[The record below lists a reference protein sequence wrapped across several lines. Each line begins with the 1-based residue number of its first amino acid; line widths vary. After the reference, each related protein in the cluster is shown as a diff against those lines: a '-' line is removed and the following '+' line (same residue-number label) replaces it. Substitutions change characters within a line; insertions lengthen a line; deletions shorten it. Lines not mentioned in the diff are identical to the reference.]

1 MERSRIA
8 FDHWIHKHHFTFR
21 DTRGRNLNVQCNLC
35 LPKINILSTAR
46 DSTSNLKKHLECHSP
61 SLMRKRQNTEM
72 SDPEPLFLPPKRLKS
87 AVWEYFGYLK
97 DSGGT
102 ILADG
107 YPVCRLCRKKVSART
122 GNTSNMAHH
131 LRDHHPKEFA
141 KMDRKHSVACR
152 RRIRDEPSV
161 EAPSSDGPSS
171 YEPSVLENQMA
182 ESSSE
187 AKEAKIERSTI
198 DPTTIYHQTSQSWL
212 NSLVFNFIVEDV
224 QPISILEQ
232 PGFRKMIE
240 ALSRGNKVMC
250 RNAFITRLEVA
261 SNKMK
266 GELKDKLDKV
276 QTLCTTAD
284 VWSVQDRS
292 YFGMT
297 CHWLEDNLER
307 KSAALACTRIPIS
320 YTCETIIAKI
330 QEIHSSYNIES
341 KVQATV
347 TDNGNNFVK
356 AFKEF
361 CPEDDQE
368 VEQSRFEDLGSILC
382 DGEMG
387 GDFFLSYFLPPHQR
401 CASQTLNLIAS
412 KDLAEAVL
420 KGQAGK
426 LHSSATEKCA
436 AIWHKAQSSTEAA
449 DAIESIAKIN
459 FTDPCSNQWS
469 SEYYAINKLMSL
481 TDSQLNEL
489 FEALG
494 VPHFTPDETAYLTE
508 YTDVFKP
515 VAFALDLLHGEEKC
529 FLGIVIP
536 TLLTLKRKLEEK
548 AANTRLFSKV
558 IDSTVKAIDSRFKQ
572 VFESS
577 DARLAT
583 ATMPQFRLWW
593 LPEDERE
600 SLRAQLITEVLQVDQ
615 GTEETET
622 NGGSVHEDEFFSYGP
637 GSSGNKSGKREAA
650 EQVWLYLQGTN
661 KDLKC
666 LNEFPGVK
674 KVFIKFNTTLPSS
687 APVQELFSNG
697 SNIVTPKGHHLSDEH
712 FERVLLLRYNS
723 KITTALE

>member
-1 MERSRIA
+1 MGPA
-8 FDHWIHKHHFTFR
+8 A
-21 DTRGRNLNVQCNLC
+21 
-35 LPKINILSTAR
+35 TAR
-46 DSTSNLKKHLECHSP
+46 
-61 SLMRKRQNTEM
+61 
-72 SDPEPLFLPPKRLKS
+72 
-87 AVWEYFGYLK
+87 
-97 DSGGT
+97 
-102 ILADG
+102 I
-107 YPVCRLCRKKVSART
+107 
-122 GNTSNMAHH
+122 
-131 LRDHHPKEFA
+131 
-141 KMDRKHSVACR
+141 
-152 RRIRDEPSV
+152 
-161 EAPSSDGPSS
+161 
-171 YEPSVLENQMA
+171 
-182 ESSSE
+182 
-187 AKEAKIERSTI
+187 
-198 DPTTIYHQTSQSWL
+198 
-212 NSLVFNFIVEDV
+212 
-224 QPISILEQ
+224 
-232 PGFRKMIE
+232 
-240 ALSRGNKVMC
+240 
-250 RNAFITRLEVA
+250 
-261 SNKMK
+261 
-266 GELKDKLDKV
+266 
-276 QTLCTTAD
+276 
-284 VWSVQDRS
+284 
-292 YFGMT
+292 
-297 CHWLEDNLER
+297 
-307 KSAALACTRIPIS
+307 
-320 YTCETIIAKI
+320 
-330 QEIHSSYNIES
+330 

-361 CPEDDQE
+361 SSEDDQD
-368 VEQSRFEDLGSILC
+368 VEQSHFEDLGSILC

-412 KDLAEAVL
+412 KDLADAVS

-436 AIWHKAQSSTEAA
+436 AIWHKVQTSTEAA
-449 DAIESIAKIN
+449 DALESIAKMK
-459 FTDPCSNQWS
+459 FTVPCLNQWS

-489 FEALG
+489 TEVLG
-494 VPHFTPDETAYLTE
+494 VPRFTPDETAYLTE
-508 YTDVFKP
+508 YNDVFKP

-572 VFESS
+572 VFDSS

-622 NGGSVHEDEFFSYGP
+622 NGGSVHEEEFFSYGP
-637 GSSGNKSGKREAA
+637 GSSGNKGGKREAA
-650 EQVWLYLQGTN
+650 EEVWLYLQGTN

-687 APVQELFSNG
+687 VPVQQLFNNG

>member
-1 MERSRIA
+1 
-8 FDHWIHKHHFTFR
+8 
-21 DTRGRNLNVQCNLC
+21 
-35 LPKINILSTAR
+35 
-46 DSTSNLKKHLECHSP
+46 
-61 SLMRKRQNTEM
+61 
-72 SDPEPLFLPPKRLKS
+72 
-87 AVWEYFGYLK
+87 
-97 DSGGT
+97 
-102 ILADG
+102 
-107 YPVCRLCRKKVSART
+107 
-122 GNTSNMAHH
+122 
-131 LRDHHPKEFA
+131 
-141 KMDRKHSVACR
+141 
-152 RRIRDEPSV
+152 
-161 EAPSSDGPSS
+161 
-171 YEPSVLENQMA
+171 
-182 ESSSE
+182 
-187 AKEAKIERSTI
+187 
-198 DPTTIYHQTSQSWL
+198 
-212 NSLVFNFIVEDV
+212 
-224 QPISILEQ
+224 
-232 PGFRKMIE
+232 
-240 ALSRGNKVMC
+240 
-250 RNAFITRLEVA
+250 
-261 SNKMK
+261 
-266 GELKDKLDKV
+266 
-276 QTLCTTAD
+276 
-284 VWSVQDRS
+284 
-292 YFGMT
+292 MT

-320 YTCETIIAKI
+320 YTCESIIAKI

-347 TDNGNNFVK
+347 TDNGNNFIK

-361 CPEDDQE
+361 ASDDDQE
-368 VEQSRFEDLGSILC
+368 VEQSHFEDLGSILC
-382 DGEMG
+382 DGEIG

-412 KDLAEAVL
+412 KDLADAVS
-420 KGQAGK
+420 KGPAGK
-426 LHSSATEKCA
+426 LHSSAAEKCA
-436 AIWHKAQSSTEAA
+436 AIWHKTQSSTEAA
-449 DAIESIAKIN
+449 DAMESIAKMK
-459 FTDPCSNQWS
+459 FTVPCLNQWS
-469 SEYYAINKLMSL
+469 SEYYAINKIMSL
-481 TDSQLNEL
+481 TDTQLNEL
-489 FEALG
+489 TEVLG

-548 AANTRLFSKV
+548 AANTRLFSRV
-558 IDSTVKAIDSRFKQ
+558 IESTVKAIDSRFKQ

-650 EQVWLYLQGTN
+650 EEVWLYLQGTN

-666 LNEFPGVK
+666 LHEFPGVK

-687 APVQELFSNG
+687 APVQQLFSNG

>member
-1 MERSRIA
+1 
-8 FDHWIHKHHFTFR
+8 
-21 DTRGRNLNVQCNLC
+21 
-35 LPKINILSTAR
+35 
-46 DSTSNLKKHLECHSP
+46 
-61 SLMRKRQNTEM
+61 MRKRQHTEM
-72 SDPEPLFLPPKRLKS
+72 SEPEPLFLPPKRLKS
-87 AVWEYFGYLK
+87 VVWEYFGYLK
-97 DSGGT
+97 DPGGT
-102 ILADG
+102 ILVDG
-107 YPVCRLCRKKVSART
+107 YPVCRMCRKKVSARA
-122 GNTSNMAHH
+122 GNTSNMMHH

-141 KMDRKHSVACR
+141 KLNRKHAVPCR
-152 RRIRDEPSV
+152 KRLRD
-161 EAPSSDGPSS
+161 AQSSDGPSN
-171 YEPSVLENQMA
+171 YGPSVVENQT
-182 ESSSE
+182 EESSE
-187 AKEAKIERSTI
+187 AKETKA
-198 DPTTIYHQTSQSWL
+198 DPTVYYQTQSRL
-212 NSLVFNFIVEDV
+212 NALVFNFIVEDV

-232 PGFRKMIE
+232 PGFRKLIE
-240 ALSRGNKVMC
+240 ALSRGKKVMS
-250 RNAFITRLEVA
+250 RNAFVTRLDVA
-261 SNKMK
+261 FDKMK
-266 GELKDKLDKV
+266 GEIKAKLDKV

-284 VWSVQDRS
+284 IWSVQDRS

-361 CPEDDQE
+361 SSEDDQE
-368 VEQSRFEDLGSILC
+368 LEDSRFEDLGSILC

-401 CASQTLNLIAS
+401 CAAQTLNLIAS
-412 KDLAEAVL
+412 KDLADAVS
-420 KGQAGK
+420 KAPSGK
-426 LHSSATEKCA
+426 LHSSAMAKCA
-436 AIWHKAQSSTEAA
+436 AIWHKTHSSSEAA
-449 DAIESIAKIN
+449 EAMESIAKMTI
-459 FTDPCSNQWS
+459 TGPCLNKWS
-469 SEYYAINKLMSL
+469 SEYCAVNKLMSL

-489 FEALG
+489 TEALG
-494 VPHFTPDETAYLTE
+494 VSGFTPDETAYLTE

-515 VAFALDLLHGEEKC
+515 VAFALDLLQGEEKC

-548 AANTRLFSKV
+548 AANTRLFSQV
-558 IDSTVKAIDSRFKQ
+558 IEDTVKAIDSGFKQ
-572 VFESS
+572 VFDSS

-593 LPEDERE
+593 LPEEERE
-600 SLRAQLITEVLQVDQ
+600 ALRAQLITEVVQVDQ
-615 GTEETET
+615 TCTEETET
-622 NGGSVHEDEFFSYGP
+622 NGGSVHEDDFFSYGP
-637 GSSGNKSGKREAA
+637 GSSGNKSGKMEAA
-650 EQVWLYLQGTN
+650 EEVWLYLQGTN

-687 APVQELFSNG
+687 SPVQQLFSNG
-697 SNIVTPKGHHLSDEH
+697 ANAVIPKGNHLSDEH

>member
-1 MERSRIA
+1 MERSRSA
-8 FDHWIHKHHFTFR
+8 FDHWMHKHHFTFR
-21 DTRGRNLNVQCNLC
+21 DTRGRNITVQCNLC

-46 DSTSNLKKHLECHSP
+46 DSTSNLKKHLE
-61 SLMRKRQNTEM
+61 
-72 SDPEPLFLPPKRLKS
+72 
-87 AVWEYFGYLK
+87 
-97 DSGGT
+97 
-102 ILADG
+102 
-107 YPVCRLCRKKVSART
+107 
-122 GNTSNMAHH
+122 
-131 LRDHHPKEFA
+131 
-141 KMDRKHSVACR
+141 RKHSVVCR
-152 RRIRDEPSV
+152 RKIRDTPSSD
-161 EAPSSDGPSS
+161 APSSDGPSS
-171 YEPSVLENQMA
+171 YGPSILEKETAEP
-182 ESSSE
+182 SE
-187 AKEAKIERSTI
+187 AKEAKI
-198 DPTTIYHQTSQSWL
+198 DPTIYYQTSQSRL
-212 NSLVFNFIVEDV
+212 NTLVFNFIVEDV

-232 PGFRKMIE
+232 AGFRRLIE
-240 ALSRGNKVMC
+240 ILSRGKKVMSQ
-250 RNAFITRLEVA
+250 NAFITKLEVVF
-261 SNKMK
+261 NKMK
-266 GELKDKLDKV
+266 GELKVKLDKV
-276 QTLCTTAD
+276 KTLCTTAD

-347 TDNGNNFVK
+347 TDNGNNFIK

-361 CPEDDQE
+361 SSEDDQD
-368 VEQSRFEDLGSILC
+368 VEQSHFEDLGSILC

-412 KDLAEAVL
+412 KDLADAVS
-420 KGQAGK
+420 KGQTGK

-436 AIWHKAQSSTEAA
+436 AIWHKVQTSTVAA
-449 DAIESIAKIN
+449 DAMESIAKMK
-459 FTDPCSNQWS
+459 FTFPCLNQWS
-469 SEYYAINKLMSL
+469 SEYYAINKLISL

-489 FEALG
+489 TEVLG
-494 VPHFTPDETAYLTE
+494 VPCFTPDETAYLTE

-572 VFESS
+572 VFDSS

-600 SLRAQLITEVLQVDQ
+600 SLRAQLVTEVLQVDQ

-637 GSSGNKSGKREAA
+637 GSSSNKGGKREAS
-650 EQVWLYLQGTN
+650 EEVWLYLQGTN

-687 APVQELFSNG
+687 VPVQQLFNNG
-697 SNIVTPKGHHLSDEH
+697 GNIMTPKGHHLSDEH

>member
-1 MERSRIA
+1 MERTRTA
-8 FDHWIHKHHFTFR
+8 FDHWMHRHHFTFR
-21 DTRGRNLNVQCNLC
+21 DTRGRNITVQCNLC

-61 SLMRKRQNTEM
+61 CQMRKRQHIEM
-72 SDPEPLFLPPKRLKS
+72 SEPEPLFLPPKRLKS

-97 DSGGT
+97 DPGGT
-102 ILADG
+102 IIVDG
-107 YPVCRLCRKKVSART
+107 YPVCRMCRKKVSARA
-122 GNTSNMAHH
+122 GNTSNMMHH

-141 KMDRKHSVACR
+141 KMNRKHSVPCR
-152 RRIRDEPSV
+152 KRIRD
-161 EAPSSDGPSS
+161 AQSSDGPSN
-171 YEPSVLENQMA
+171 YGPSILENQTE
-182 ESSSE
+182 ESCE
-187 AKEAKIERSTI
+187 AKDAKA
-198 DPTTIYHQTSQSWL
+198 DPTIYYQTQSRL
-212 NSLVFNFIVEDV
+212 NALVFNFIVEDV

-232 PGFRKMIE
+232 PGFRKLIE
-240 ALSRGNKVMC
+240 ALSRGKKVMS
-250 RNAFITRLEVA
+250 RNAFITRLDVA
-261 SNKMK
+261 FDKMK
-266 GELKDKLDKV
+266 GEIKAKLDKV

-284 VWSVQDRS
+284 IWSVQDRS

-361 CPEDDQE
+361 SSEDDQE
-368 VEQSRFEDLGSILC
+368 VEDSRFEDLGSILC

-401 CASQTLNLIAS
+401 CAAQTLNLIAS
-412 KDLAEAVL
+412 KDLANAVS
-420 KGQAGK
+420 KGTSGK
-426 LHSSATEKCA
+426 LHSSATAKCA
-436 AIWHKAQSSTEAA
+436 AIWHKTHSSTEATEA
-449 DAIESIAKIN
+449 MESIAKMTI
-459 FTDPCSNQWS
+459 TVPCLNKWS
-469 SEYYAINKLMSL
+469 SEYYAVNKLMSL

-489 FEALG
+489 TEALG
-494 VPHFTPDETAYLTE
+494 VSGFTPDETAYLTE

-515 VAFALDLLHGEEKC
+515 VAFALDLLQGEEKC

-558 IDSTVKAIDSRFKQ
+558 IEDTVKAIDSGFKQ
-572 VFESS
+572 VFDSS

-600 SLRAQLITEVLQVDQ
+600 ALRAQLITEVVQADQ

-650 EQVWLYLQGTN
+650 EEVWLYLQGTN

-687 APVQELFSNG
+687 SPVQQLFSNG
-697 SNIVTPKGHHLSDEH
+697 ANAVTPKGNHLSDEH

>member
-1 MERSRIA
+1 MSKLR
-8 FDHWIHKHHFTFR
+8 
-21 DTRGRNLNVQCNLC
+21 
-35 LPKINILSTAR
+35 LSPL
-46 DSTSNLKKHLECHSP
+46 SFKSHSP
-61 SLMRKRQNTEM
+61 SQMRKRQNTEM
-72 SDPEPLFLPPKRLKS
+72 SEPEPLFLPPKRLKS

-97 DSGGT
+97 DPGGT
-102 ILADG
+102 INADG
-107 YPVCRLCRKKVSART
+107 YPVCRMCRKKVSART

-141 KMDRKHSVACR
+141 KM
-152 RRIRDEPSV
+152 
-161 EAPSSDGPSS
+161 
-171 YEPSVLENQMA
+171 N
-182 ESSSE
+182 
-187 AKEAKIERSTI
+187 
-198 DPTTIYHQTSQSWL
+198 
-212 NSLVFNFIVEDV
+212 
-224 QPISILEQ
+224 
-232 PGFRKMIE
+232 
-240 ALSRGNKVMC
+240 
-250 RNAFITRLEVA
+250 
-261 SNKMK
+261 
-266 GELKDKLDKV
+266 
-276 QTLCTTAD
+276 
-284 VWSVQDRS
+284 
-292 YFGMT
+292 
-297 CHWLEDNLER
+297 
-307 KSAALACTRIPIS
+307 
-320 YTCETIIAKI
+320 
-330 QEIHSSYNIES
+330 
-341 KVQATV
+341 
-347 TDNGNNFVK
+347 
-356 AFKEF
+356 
-361 CPEDDQE
+361 
-368 VEQSRFEDLGSILC
+368 
-382 DGEMG
+382 
-387 GDFFLSYFLPPHQR
+387 
-401 CASQTLNLIAS
+401 TLNLIAS
-412 KDLAEAVL
+412 KDLADAVS
-420 KGQAGK
+420 KGQA
-426 LHSSATEKCA
+426 
-436 AIWHKAQSSTEAA
+436 
-449 DAIESIAKIN
+449 
-459 FTDPCSNQWS
+459 DPCCNQWS

-489 FEALG
+489 CEALG

-637 GSSGNKSGKREAA
+637 GSSGNKGGKREAA

-687 APVQELFSNG
+687 TPVQELFSNG

>member
-1 MERSRIA
+1 
-8 FDHWIHKHHFTFR
+8 
-21 DTRGRNLNVQCNLC
+21 
-35 LPKINILSTAR
+35 
-46 DSTSNLKKHLECHSP
+46 
-61 SLMRKRQNTEM
+61 
-72 SDPEPLFLPPKRLKS
+72 
-87 AVWEYFGYLK
+87 
-97 DSGGT
+97 
-102 ILADG
+102 
-107 YPVCRLCRKKVSART
+107 
-122 GNTSNMAHH
+122 
-131 LRDHHPKEFA
+131 
-141 KMDRKHSVACR
+141 
-152 RRIRDEPSV
+152 
-161 EAPSSDGPSS
+161 
-171 YEPSVLENQMA
+171 
-182 ESSSE
+182 
-187 AKEAKIERSTI
+187 
-198 DPTTIYHQTSQSWL
+198 
-212 NSLVFNFIVEDV
+212 
-224 QPISILEQ
+224 
-232 PGFRKMIE
+232 
-240 ALSRGNKVMC
+240 MC

-261 SNKMK
+261 FNQMK
-266 GELKDKLDKV
+266 GELKAKLDKV

-361 CPEDDQE
+361 SSEDDQE
-368 VEQSRFEDLGSILC
+368 VEQSHFEDLASILC

-412 KDLAEAVL
+412 KDLADAVS

-436 AIWHKAQSSTEAA
+436 AIWHKAQSSTESA

-459 FTDPCSNQWS
+459 FTVPCLNQWS

-489 FEALG
+489 SEVLG

-637 GSSGNKSGKREAA
+637 GSSGNKMERGKQRKRCGCISRA
-650 EQVWLYLQGTN
+650 QT
-661 KDLKC
+661 
-666 LNEFPGVK
+666 
-674 KVFIKFNTTLPSS
+674 
-687 APVQELFSNG
+687 
-697 SNIVTPKGHHLSDEH
+697 
-712 FERVLLLRYNS
+712 
-723 KITTALE
+723 KI

>member
-46 DSTSNLKKHLECHSP
+46 DSTSNLKKHLE
-61 SLMRKRQNTEM
+61 
-72 SDPEPLFLPPKRLKS
+72 
-87 AVWEYFGYLK
+87 
-97 DSGGT
+97 
-102 ILADG
+102 
-107 YPVCRLCRKKVSART
+107 
-122 GNTSNMAHH
+122 
-131 LRDHHPKEFA
+131 
-141 KMDRKHSVACR
+141 RKHSVACR

-198 DPTTIYHQTSQSWL
+198 DPTTIYHHTSQSWL

-232 PGFRKMIE
+232 PGFRKLIE

-361 CPEDDQE
+361 CPEDDQA

-412 KDLAEAVL
+412 KDLAEAVS

-426 LHSSATEKCA
+426 LHRNATEKCA

-449 DAIESIAKIN
+449 DAIESIAKMN
-459 FTDPCSNQWS
+459 LTDPCSNQWS
-469 SEYYAINKLMSL
+469 SEYYAMNKLMSL

>member
-1 MERSRIA
+1 MERSRSA
-8 FDHWIHKHHFTFR
+8 FDHWMHKHHFTFR
-21 DTRGRNLNVQCNLC
+21 DTRGRNITVQCNLC

-46 DSTSNLKKHLECHSP
+46 DSTSNLKKHLE
-61 SLMRKRQNTEM
+61 
-72 SDPEPLFLPPKRLKS
+72 
-87 AVWEYFGYLK
+87 
-97 DSGGT
+97 
-102 ILADG
+102 
-107 YPVCRLCRKKVSART
+107 
-122 GNTSNMAHH
+122 
-131 LRDHHPKEFA
+131 
-141 KMDRKHSVACR
+141 RKHSVVCR
-152 RRIRDEPSV
+152 RKIRDTPSSD
-161 EAPSSDGPSS
+161 APSSDGPSS
-171 YEPSVLENQMA
+171 YGPSILEKETAEP
-182 ESSSE
+182 SE
-187 AKEAKIERSTI
+187 AKEAKI
-198 DPTTIYHQTSQSWL
+198 DPTIYYQTSQSRL
-212 NSLVFNFIVEDV
+212 NTLVFNFIVEDV

-232 PGFRKMIE
+232 AGFRRLIE
-240 ALSRGNKVMC
+240 ILSRGKKVMSQ
-250 RNAFITRLEVA
+250 NAFITKLEVVF
-261 SNKMK
+261 NKMK
-266 GELKDKLDKV
+266 GELKVKLDRVK
-276 QTLCTTAD
+276 TLCTTAD

-347 TDNGNNFVK
+347 TDNGNNFIK

-361 CPEDDQE
+361 SSEDDQD
-368 VEQSRFEDLGSILC
+368 VEQSHFEDLGSILC

-412 KDLAEAVL
+412 KDLADAVS
-420 KGQAGK
+420 KGQTGK

-436 AIWHKAQSSTEAA
+436 AIWHKVQTSTVAA
-449 DAIESIAKIN
+449 DAMESIAKMK
-459 FTDPCSNQWS
+459 FTFPCLNQWS
-469 SEYYAINKLMSL
+469 SEYYAINKLISL

-489 FEALG
+489 TEVLG
-494 VPHFTPDETAYLTE
+494 VPCFTPDETAYLTE

-572 VFESS
+572 VFDSS

-600 SLRAQLITEVLQVDQ
+600 SLRAQLVTEVLQVDQ

-637 GSSGNKSGKREAA
+637 GSSSNKGGKREAS
-650 EQVWLYLQGTN
+650 EEVWLYLQGTN

-687 APVQELFSNG
+687 VPVQQLFNNG
-697 SNIVTPKGHHLSDEH
+697 GNIMTPKGHHLSDEH

>member
-1 MERSRIA
+1 MERSRTA
-8 FDHWIHKHHFTFR
+8 FDHWMHKHHFTFR
-21 DTRGRNLNVQCNLC
+21 DKRGRNINVQCNLC

-46 DSTSNLKKHLECHSP
+46 DSTSNLKKHLESHSP
-61 SLMRKRQNTEM
+61 SQMRKRQNTEM
-72 SDPEPLFLPPKRLKS
+72 SEPEPLFLPPKRLKS

-97 DSGGT
+97 DPGGT
-102 ILADG
+102 INADG
-107 YPVCRLCRKKVSART
+107 YPVCRMCRKKVSART

-141 KMDRKHSVACR
+141 KMNRKHSVVCR
-152 RRIRDEPSV
+152 RRIRDESSI

-171 YEPSVLENQMA
+171 DGPSILENQMA

-187 AKEAKIERSTI
+187 AKEPKI
-198 DPTTIYHQTSQSWL
+198 DPTTIYHQTSQSRL

-232 PGFRKMIE
+232 PGFRKLIE
-240 ALSRGNKVMC
+240 ALSRGDKVMC

-266 GELKDKLDKV
+266 GELKAKLDKV

-361 CPEDDQE
+361 CSEDDQE
-368 VEQSRFEDLGSILC
+368 VEQSHFEDLGSILC
-382 DGEMG
+382 DGDMG

-412 KDLAEAVL
+412 KDLADAVS

-449 DAIESIAKIN
+449 DAIESIAKMN
-459 FTDPCSNQWS
+459 FTDPCCNQWS

-489 FEALG
+489 CEALG

-637 GSSGNKSGKREAA
+637 GSSGNKGGKREAA

-687 APVQELFSNG
+687 TPVQELFSNG

>member
-1 MERSRIA
+1 MERSRSA
-8 FDHWIHKHHFTFR
+8 FDHWMHKHHFTFR
-21 DTRGRNLNVQCNLC
+21 DTRGRNITVQCNLC

-61 SLMRKRQNTEM
+61 SQMRKRQHTEM
-72 SDPEPLFLPPKRLKS
+72 SEPEPLFLPPKRLKS

-97 DSGGT
+97 DPGGT
-102 ILADG
+102 IIVDG
-107 YPVCRLCRKKVSART
+107 YPVCRLCRKKVSARAS
-122 GNTSNMAHH
+122 NTSNMAHH

-141 KMDRKHSVACR
+141 KMNRKHSVVCR
-152 RRIRDEPSV
+152 RRIRDVPSSD
-161 EAPSSDGPSS
+161 APSSDGPSNYGPSS
-171 YEPSVLENQMA
+171 YGPSIVENQTA
-182 ESSSE
+182 ESSE
-187 AKEAKIERSTI
+187 AKEAKI
-198 DPTTIYHQTSQSWL
+198 DPTIYHQTTQSRL
-212 NSLVFNFIVEDV
+212 NTLVFNFIVEDV

-232 PGFRKMIE
+232 PGFRRLIE
-240 ALSRGNKVMC
+240 ALSRGKKVMS
-250 RNAFITRLEVA
+250 RNAFISRLEVA
-261 SNKMK
+261 FDKMK
-266 GELKDKLDKV
+266 GELKAKLDKV

-320 YTCETIIAKI
+320 YTCESIIAKI

-347 TDNGNNFVK
+347 TDNGNNFIK

-361 CPEDDQE
+361 ASDDDQE
-368 VEQSRFEDLGSILC
+368 VEQSHFEDLGSILC
-382 DGEMG
+382 DGEIG

-412 KDLAEAVL
+412 KDLADAVS
-420 KGQAGK
+420 KGPAGK
-426 LHSSATEKCA
+426 LHSSAAEKCA
-436 AIWHKAQSSTEAA
+436 AIWHKTQSSTEAA
-449 DAIESIAKIN
+449 DAMESIAKMK
-459 FTDPCSNQWS
+459 FTVPCLNQWS
-469 SEYYAINKLMSL
+469 SEYYAINKIMSL
-481 TDSQLNEL
+481 TDTQLNEL
-489 FEALG
+489 TEVLG

-548 AANTRLFSKV
+548 AANTRLFSRV
-558 IDSTVKAIDSRFKQ
+558 IESTVKAIDSRFKQ

-650 EQVWLYLQGTN
+650 EEVWLYLQGTN

-666 LNEFPGVK
+666 LHEFPGVK

-687 APVQELFSNG
+687 APVQQLFSNG

>member
-1 MERSRIA
+1 
-8 FDHWIHKHHFTFR
+8 
-21 DTRGRNLNVQCNLC
+21 
-35 LPKINILSTAR
+35 
-46 DSTSNLKKHLECHSP
+46 
-61 SLMRKRQNTEM
+61 MRKRQNTEM
-72 SDPEPLFLPPKRLKS
+72 SEPEPLFLPPKRLKS

-97 DSGGT
+97 DPGGT
-102 ILADG
+102 IIVDG

-141 KMDRKHSVACR
+141 KMNRKHSVVCR
-152 RRIRDEPSV
+152 RRIRDAPSV
-161 EAPSSDGPSS
+161 DAPSSDGPSNYVPSS
-171 YEPSVLENQMA
+171 YGPSVPENQTA
-182 ESSSE
+182 ESLSE
-187 AKEAKIERSTI
+187 TKEAKI
-198 DPTTIYHQTSQSWL
+198 DPTNVYHQTSQSRL
-212 NSLVFNFIVEDV
+212 NTLVFNFIVEDV

-232 PGFRKMIE
+232 PGFRKLIE
-240 ALSRGNKVMC
+240 ALSRGKKVMC

-261 SNKMK
+261 FSKMK
-266 GELKDKLDKV
+266 GELKAKLDKV

-297 CHWLEDNLER
+297 CHWLEDSLER

-361 CPEDDQE
+361 SSEDDQE

-412 KDLAEAVL
+412 KDLADAVS

-426 LHSSATEKCA
+426 LHSGAIEKCA

-449 DAIESIAKIN
+449 DSIESIAKMN
-459 FTDPCSNQWS
+459 FTVPCLNQWS

-481 TDSQLNEL
+481 SDSQLNEL
-489 FEALG
+489 SEVLG
-494 VPHFTPDETAYLTE
+494 FPHFTPDETAYLTE

-615 GTEETET
+615 GTEEAES

-637 GSSGNKSGKREAA
+637 GSSGNKGGKREAA
-650 EQVWLYLQGTN
+650 EEVWLYLQGTN

-687 APVQELFSNG
+687 APVQQLFSNG
-697 SNIVTPKGHHLSDEH
+697 SNIVTPKGHHLSDQH
-712 FERVLLLRYNS
+712 FEHVLLLRYNS

>member
-1 MERSRIA
+1 MERSRLA
-8 FDHWIHKHHFTFR
+8 FDHWMHKHYFTFR
-21 DTRGRNLNVQCNLC
+21 DTIGRNITVQCNLC

-61 SLMRKRQNTEM
+61 CQMRKRQNTEM
-72 SDPEPLFLPPKRLKS
+72 SEPEPLFLPPKRLKS

-97 DSGGT
+97 DPGGT
-102 ILADG
+102 INADG

-141 KMDRKHSVACR
+141 KMKRKHSVACR
-152 RRIRDEPSV
+152 RRIRDAPNV
-161 EAPSSDGPSS
+161 EAPSSDG
-171 YEPSVLENQMA
+171 PSVLENQMA
-182 ESSSE
+182 ESSE
-187 AKEAKIERSTI
+187 AKEDMI
-198 DPTTIYHQTSQSWL
+198 DPTTIYHQTSQSRL
-212 NSLVFNFIVEDV
+212 NTLVFNFIVEDV

-232 PGFRKMIE
+232 PGFRKLIE

-250 RNAFITRLEVA
+250 RNTFITRLEVA

-266 GELKDKLDKV
+266 GELKAKLDKV

-330 QEIHSSYNIES
+330 QETHSSYNIES

-361 CPEDDQE
+361 SSEDDQE

-401 CASQTLNLIAS
+401 CASQTLNSIAS
-412 KDLAEAVL
+412 KDLADAVS

-426 LHSSATEKCA
+426 LHSSAVEKCA
-436 AIWHKAQSSTEAA
+436 AIWHKTQSSTEAA
-449 DAIESIAKIN
+449 DAIESIAKMH
-459 FTDPCSNQWS
+459 FTVPCLNQWS

-481 TDSQLNEL
+481 TDSQLNQLSEV
-489 FEALG
+489 LG

-515 VAFALDLLHGEEKC
+515 VAFALELLHGEEKC

-622 NGGSVHEDEFFSYGP
+622 NGGPVHEDEFFSYGP
-637 GSSGNKSGKREAA
+637 GSSSNKGGKREVA
-650 EQVWLYLQGTN
+650 EEVWLYLQGTN